1 MKQGSTG
8 RGQDRPLSSQ
18 SEAVPLSGSL
28 AEPNWARAVSAI
40 QNIDVFNV
48 ECGAHQVIARL
59 GNKWTLLVMYSLVQG
74 TKRYTELQRQ
84 IKSISPKMLTQVLRN
99 LENDQLVSRK
109 VHPVVP
115 PMVEYSFTPLGKS
128 IAEPLVE
135 LCIWA
140 EEHDEMLRTAWQL
153 KEQSI

>member
-1 MKQGSTG
+1 MKQRPTG
-8 RGQDRPLSSQ
+8 TRQNRSLSAPQEANPLSDLL
-18 SEAVPLSGSL
+18 SEPK
-28 AEPNWARAVSAI
+28 WARAVSAI

-74 TKRYTELQRQ
+74 TKRYTALQRQ
-84 IKSISPKMLTQVLRN
+84 IKNISPKMLTQVLRN
-99 LENDQLVSRK
+99 LENDHLVTRK

-128 IAEPLVE
+128 IAEPLVD

-153 KEQSI
+153 KERPI

>member
-1 MKQGSTG
+1 MTERSTG
-8 RGQDRPLSSQ
+8 GDQDPSSASPFEANPLSD
-18 SEAVPLSGSL
+18 PMR
-28 AEPNWARAVSAI
+28 EPKWARAVLAV
-40 QNIDVFNV
+40 QKIDVFNV

-84 IKSISPKMLTQVLRN
+84 IKGISPKMLTQVLRN

-140 EEHDEMLRTAWQL
+140 EEHDKMLKTAWQL
-153 KEQSI
+153 K

>member
-1 MKQGSTG
+1 MTERTTEREQNPSSAS
-8 RGQDRPLSSQ
+8 PLDASPAS
-18 SEAVPLSGSL
+18 APLR
-28 AEPNWARAVSAI
+28 EPSWGRAVSAI
-40 QNIDVFNV
+40 QSIDVFNV

-84 IKSISPKMLTQVLRN
+84 IKGISPKMLTQVLRN
-99 LENDQLVSRK
+99 LENDQLVCRK

-140 EEHDEMLRTAWQL
+140 EEHDKMLRAAWQL
-153 KEQSI
+153 K